1 MSKRNRIRK
10 REDHTVTAFGSAAI
24 AGIGVVALV
33 EDLCYFA
40 AGSPESFWRSWRIHP
55 VSMFAGSLAYVA
67 ILYLL
72 QLLNDP
78 DRAIGYLYPYLL
90 LVGVTGADLALRLN
104 PLLIALAVLAS
115 VGWSVVQVRSSR
127 NRRSGSARF

>member
-1 MSKRNRIRK
+1 M
-10 REDHTVTAFGSAAI
+10 
-24 AGIGVVALV
+24 

-40 AGSPESFWRSWRIHP
+40 ADSPESFWRSWHIHP
-55 VSMFAGSLAYVA
+55 VSMFAGSVAYVA

-78 DRAIGYLYPYLL
+78 EHAIRYLYPYLL

-104 PLLIALAVLAS
+104 SAWVALAAFVS
-115 VGWSVVQVRSSR
+115 IGWSVFQVRSSR
-127 NRRSGSARF
+127 NGRSGSAGV

>member
-1 MSKRNRIRK
+1 MSKRSRIRN
-10 REDHTVTAFGSAAI
+10 REDHTFTAFGSAAI

-40 AGSPESFWRSWRIHP
+40 ADSPESFWRSWHIHP
-55 VSMFAGSLAYVA
+55 VSMFAGSVAYVA

-78 DRAIGYLYPYLL
+78 DHAIGYLYPYLL
-90 LVGVTGADLALRLN
+90 LVGVTGTDLAVQLN
-104 PLLIALAVLAS
+104 PTWVAVAAFAS
-115 VGWSVVQVRSSR
+115 IGWSVFQVRSSR
-127 NRRSGSARF
+127 NRRSGSARV

>member
-1 MSKRNRIRK
+1 MSKRRRARNRK
-10 REDHTVTAFGSAAI
+10 DHTVTAFGSAAI
-24 AGIGVVALV
+24 AGLGVVALV

-40 AGSPESFWRSWRIHP
+40 AGSPESFWRTWHIHP

-72 QLLNDP
+72 QLLNDR

-90 LVGVTGADLALRLN
+90 LVGVTGADMALRLN
-104 PLLIALAVLAS
+104 PAWVALAAFAC
-115 VGWSVVQVRSSR
+115 VGWSVAQVRSSR
-127 NRRSGSARF
+127 NQRSGSARV